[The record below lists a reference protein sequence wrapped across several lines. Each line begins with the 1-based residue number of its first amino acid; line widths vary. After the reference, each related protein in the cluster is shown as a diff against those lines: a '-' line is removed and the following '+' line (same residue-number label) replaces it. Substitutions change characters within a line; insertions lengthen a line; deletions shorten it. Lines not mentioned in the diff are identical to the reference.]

1 MRALQFR
8 RYSLFHC
15 SDFIHIPTPGL
26 TRYEE
31 IVQLMNHGQR
41 PNRIAAFAAEKINI
55 QQLQD
60 ASETFGRHNRRLT
73 LVSDQQA
80 ALRGYNGPSE
90 LNFAIAETT
99 AELTVGD
106 YEALILLEGAPLLE
120 TSAHALTK
128 LFVEAGKPVIAL
140 RGSAALLSD
149 HTNAPIADTAAAAAI
164 LGGNLYVNA
173 DEDCDLKIIEAVASH
188 LLATNG
194 GAAPET
200 KRRAGG
206 RF

>member
-1 MRALQFR
+1 
-8 RYSLFHC
+8 
-15 SDFIHIPTPGL
+15 
-26 TRYEE
+26 
-31 IVQLMNHGQR
+31 MNHGQR
-41 PNRIAAFAAEKINI
+41 PNRIAAFAAEKVNI

-60 ASETFGRHNRRLT
+60 ASETFGRSNRRLT

-90 LNFAIAETT
+90 LNFAITETT
-99 AELTVGD
+99 AELD
-106 YEALILLEGAPLLE
+106 ASEYEALVLLEGAMLLDA
-120 TSAHALTK
+120 SAHALIK
-128 LFVEAGKPVIAL
+128 LFLAADKPVIAL
-140 RGSAALLSD
+140 TGSAALLAD
-149 HTNAPIADTAAAAAI
+149 HTTTALDAPESAAAI

-173 DEDCDLKIIEAVASH
+173 DEDCDLKIVEAIAKH